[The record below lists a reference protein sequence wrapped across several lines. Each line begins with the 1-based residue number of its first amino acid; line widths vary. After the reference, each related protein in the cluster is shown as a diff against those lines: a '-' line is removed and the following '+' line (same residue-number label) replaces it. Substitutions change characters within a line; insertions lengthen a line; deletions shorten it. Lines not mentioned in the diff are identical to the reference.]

1 MTCYDWCIIIVV
13 LVVDQI
19 ESDVTLITT
28 NHVSNYKN
36 CYIHSIIL
44 RAKKLSMLNITL
56 SSWGMLPILPHIF
69 IRVFIIPCYISFR
82 FSTINLFWHVQ
93 CTN

>member
-13 LVVDQI
+13 DQI
-19 ESDVTLITT
+19 ESDITPITT

-56 SSWGMLPILPHIF
+56 SSWGD
-69 IRVFIIPCYISFR
+69 VAY
-82 FSTINLFWHVQ
+82 STSHFH
-93 CTN
+93 